1 MSLSTEA
8 NNVNWL
14 VANFVERTPGV
25 EQAVAVS
32 SDGLLLA
39 LSATINRSGA
49 DRVAAIITGMRA
61 LSQGAAAELNKGPV
75 VQVLIEM
82 GSAYLFVSSISGG
95 STLGVVAV
103 KNCELGLVGY
113 EIAMFVDRV
122 GAQLTPSLVVELKNS
137 LVGV

>member
-1 MSLSTEA
+1 VIAELHESESKVSLSTEA

-32 SDGLLLA
+32 SDG
-39 LSATINRSGA
+39 
-49 DRVAAIITGMRA
+49 

-103 KNCELGLVGY
+103 KNCDLGLVGY

>member
-1 MSLSTEA
+1 MSLSNEA

-14 VANFVERTPGV
+14 VVNFVERTPGV

-39 LSATINRSGA
+39 LSATIDRAGA
-49 DRVAAIITGMRA
+49 DRLAAIITGMRS
-61 LSQGAAAELNKGPV
+61 LSQGAAGELHKGPV
-75 VQVLIEM
+75 IQVLVEM
-82 GSAYLFVSSISGG
+82 GSAYLFVSSIPGG
-95 STLGVVAV
+95 SILGVVAG
-103 KNCELGLVGY
+103 KNCDLGLVGY

-122 GAQLTPSLVVELKNS
+122 GAQLTPSLVIELKNS